1 MTPRSKFAIDAVMDV
16 STRHDAALRTLRQEV
31 RDFCR
36 ERLPEDIRAKV
47 LSGREP
53 DKEDHLRWQ
62 RILSERNWLIG
73 HWPREHG
80 GLGWSR
86 LERWIFENELYRVG
100 SPWLVPFGVTY
111 VAPILIHFGSPDQQQ
126 RWLGPTARSEIWW
139 AQGYS
144 EPNAGSDLA
153 NIQTA
158 AVLDGDSYVVTGQ
171 KIWTT
176 MAHWADM
183 MFTLVRT
190 DLSASPQR
198 GISFLLIDLRSR
210 GVTIRPIPTIDGDHH
225 LNEVFL
231 DEVRV
236 PTGNLAGEPGRGWT
250 YAKLLLGNER
260 LLAAEIGK
268 SQRMMAQ
275 LEHLMKTTAGPD
287 GRPLA
292 ANAAWIQR
300 VTDLGSRM
308 ISLEALCY
316 ELFLRAE
323 QGRDPGVTASVLKL
337 IGAELIQAI
346 SLALTDAVGHVGLAA
361 AYCRGEPSA
370 GIVGQY
376 LYGRAATIYGGTS
389 EIQRNILAK
398 AALGL

>member
-1 MTPRSKFAIDAVMDV
+1 
-16 STRHDAALRTLRQEV
+16 
-31 RDFCR
+31 
-36 ERLPEDIRAKV
+36 
-47 LSGREP
+47 
-53 DKEDHLRWQ
+53 
-62 RILSERNWLIG
+62 
-73 HWPREHG
+73 
-80 GLGWSR
+80 
-86 LERWIFENELYRVG
+86 
-100 SPWLVPFGVTY
+100 
-111 VAPILIHFGSPDQQQ
+111 
-126 RWLGPTARSEIWW
+126 
-139 AQGYS
+139 
-144 EPNAGSDLA
+144 
-153 NIQTA
+153 
-158 AVLDGDSYVVTGQ
+158 
-171 KIWTT
+171 
-176 MAHWADM
+176 
-183 MFTLVRT
+183 
-190 DLSASPQR
+190 
-198 GISFLLIDLRSR
+198 
-210 GVTIRPIPTIDGDHH
+210 
-225 LNEVFL
+225 
-231 DEVRV
+231 
-236 PTGNLAGEPGRGWT
+236 
-250 YAKLLLGNER
+250 
-260 LLAAEIGK
+260 
-268 SQRMMAQ
+268 MMAQ